1 MYKLLKNITEELEK
15 IAEKG
20 LSTNNLETTYKLVC
34 MMKDIKNL
42 EYWDCKEEYYDA
54 MLEGGMSDEYSQ
66 ARKRDSMGRY
76 SSRGNGRM
84 YGGNYDNGSSYRN
97 GRSMNYGRGGYNR
110 DNGHNTYSDYMDSK
124 NSYRSAK
131 DSDCK
136 DRMLAALEQ
145 HMTALT
151 EELGEMS
158 RDADCREERE
168 TIKRYMTKLQNMM

>member
-76 SSRGNGRM
+76 SRGR
-84 YGGNYDNGSSYRN
+84 YGGSSYDNGSSYR
-97 GRSMNYGRGGYNR
+97 GSRGGNYGRGNYSRGN
-110 DNGHNTYSDYMDSK
+110 DSNTYYDYMDSK

-131 DSDCK
+131 DSECK